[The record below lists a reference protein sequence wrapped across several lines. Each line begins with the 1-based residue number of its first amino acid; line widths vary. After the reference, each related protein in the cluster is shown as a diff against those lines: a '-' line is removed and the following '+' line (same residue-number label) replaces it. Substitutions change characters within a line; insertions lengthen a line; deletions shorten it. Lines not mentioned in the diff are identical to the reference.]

1 MAGLDRPRSAVASFS
16 SDFSDSS
23 YNASHASRDTVHAG
37 DVKPHARMVRLF
49 PRRKLGES
57 ARGKDKAVHINAAH
71 LSQFFHFPLQEAA
84 VRLQV
89 CPASLKSV
97 CRRLGIERWPY
108 RCKRQPAIQPYM
120 SCPRIDVVHVAH
132 NCHGQGNGPS
142 TVSAA
147 SALQDSASHR
157 SLFDPSLWRGDTYA
171 SDSTDNPASDRAEMG
186 TDLSFLVSGFTAF
199 SNFWNTHLREFD
211 SSAQLQVEAFVHEQ
225 S

>member
-1 MAGLDRPRSAVASFS
+1 MAGLDRPRSTVASFS
-16 SDFSDSS
+16 SDFSD
-23 YNASHASRDTVHAG
+23 TVQAG

-49 PRRKLGES
+49 PRRKLAES
-57 ARGKDKAVHINAAH
+57 ARGKDEAVCINAAY
-71 LSQFFHFPLQEAA
+71 LSQFFHFPLKEAA
-84 VRLQV
+84 SRLQV

-108 RCKRQPAIQPYM
+108 RRKRLWLSEEEEWVTQPAIQPHM
-120 SCPRIDVVHVAH
+120 PCPRIDVVHVAH
-132 NCHGQGNGPS
+132 ICHGQGNGPS

-147 SALQDSASHR
+147 SALQDSVSHR

-171 SDSTDNPASDRAEMG
+171 SDSTGSPTSDRAEMG

-199 SNFWNTHLREFD
+199 SNLWKTHLDEFD
-211 SSAQLQVEAFVHEQ
+211 SSAQLHQQ